1 MAFKGGVVS
10 HSYSLVIPNFI
21 DFMSLFRHS
30 VRFAFSFKTIFLHRV
45 WNMQHIAAYS

>member
-10 HSYSLVIPNFI
+10 HSYSLVIRNFI

-30 VRFAFSFKTIFLHRV
+30 VRFAFSFKQFSSTEFGIC
-45 WNMQHIAAYS
+45 NI